1 MHSRLEYK
9 IVGEEAADDS
19 DASYIRRPDNVV
31 LRVMR
36 SPIWAGSTVVLAFIV
51 GALLVQRSRT
61 GNECPRSTEF
71 GPAFV
76 ALEPE
81 LVRFSGTANF
91 HENGSAYR
99 VAAPG
104 QPQFVGTPSAEI
116 DAAWDSLITG
126 RYFTITEAEA
136 QRTWG
141 QSFKEYYSN
150 PITGIEMG
158 QNEIRKELD
167 AEHYFTKADLASPFH
182 RYHVAPIPLP
192 RHNPPDNSMPQR
204 PDSGTYKMV

>member
-1 MHSRLEYK
+1 MNARDPQNLVCRRGIEIYVAK
-9 IVGEEAADDS
+9 AD
-19 DASYIRRPDNVV
+19 YPPQRR
-31 LRVMR
+31 R
-36 SPIWAGSTVVLAFIV
+36 
-51 GALLVQRSRT
+51 
-61 GNECPRSTEF
+61 
-71 GPAFV
+71 PAFV